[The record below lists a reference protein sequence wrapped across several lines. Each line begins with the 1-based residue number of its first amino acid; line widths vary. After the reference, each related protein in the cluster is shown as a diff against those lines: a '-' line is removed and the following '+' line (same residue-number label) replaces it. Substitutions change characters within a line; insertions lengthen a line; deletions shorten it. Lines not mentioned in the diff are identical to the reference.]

1 MALKDIV
8 DVQITRAIATITRV
22 GFSTLA
28 FVFDTASAP
37 GARILEFTSADEV
50 DVSPALSENAKAAI
64 SAAFSGDVRP
74 DRVKAIYR
82 LAGQSNPE
90 NNETYVAALAAA
102 AVVDEDWYGVAIQ
115 SKAAADILAVAGWV
129 EARDK
134 LFIAATADADV
145 LDPLATDDIAS
156 QLLSMSYARTGLIY
170 ADTAVTTHPE
180 VAWAGPLLP
189 LDPGSITWAFKRIAG
204 TAGRA
209 FTGAEITALTNK
221 RVTRLETVQGLTR
234 TIGGYVSDPGA
245 FLDVIHGLDWLKQRM
260 AEDIFVR
267 LASRPKIPFTNAGI
281 AQIESVI
288 RDRLQ
293 DAVDAGVI
301 ADDENLAVI
310 VPKVADTDENDRG
323 TRLLRG
329 VTFTAR
335 LAGAIHRVIV
345 RGTATV

>member
-22 GFSTLA
+22 GFGTVA
-28 FVFDTASAP
+28 FVFDAPAAP
-37 GARILEFTSADEV
+37 GARILEFSSADEV
-50 DVSPALSENAKAAI
+50 DVSTALTATAKLALSM
-64 SAAFSGDVRP
+64 AFSGDVRP

-82 LAGQSNPE
+82 LAGQSNPA

-102 AVVDEDWYGVAIQ
+102 AAVDEDWYGVTIQ
-115 SKAAADILAVAGWV
+115 SKAADDILAVAGWV

-134 LFIAATADADV
+134 IFIAATADAGV
-145 LDPLATDDIAS
+145 LDPLEDEDIAS
-156 QLLSMSYARTGLIY
+156 QILAMSYARTGLIY
-170 ADTAVTTHPE
+170 AGSAVTTFPD

-189 LDPGSITWAFKRIAG
+189 LDPGSITWAFQRIAG

-221 RVTRLETVQGLTR
+221 RVSRLETVQGLTR
-234 TIGGYVSDPGA
+234 VIGGYVSDPGA
-245 FLDVIHGLDWLKQRM
+245 FIDTIHGLDWLKQRM

-267 LASRPKIPFTNAGI
+267 LASSPKIPFTNAGI
-281 AQIESVI
+281 ASIENVI
-288 RDRLQ
+288 RNRLS

-301 ADDENLAVI
+301 ADDENLSVH

-335 LAGAIHRVIV
+335 LAGAIHKVIV